1 MTGSKSVLD
10 LPPEIRF
17 KILEAL
23 LVPTFWYSSVFVT
36 PNERG
41 RVHLKQQCSLFT
53 DGQIYP
59 EILRTSRQMSYEELP
74 ILYGRNK
81 FQVCGDIQDR
91 KDEGYSFRENE
102 RYFITLRKLLA
113 QIGTKNV
120 ARIKHILMIG
130 DSSIPCGSIENFVS
144 QTMTVGAQ
152 YRSLELLLSDY
163 PNLGNLQ
170 TLVFHCRNI
179 REQDTALHEF
189 IDHLGFGDEYDDA
202 YPAVD

>member
-1 MTGSKSVLD
+1 
-10 LPPEIRF
+10 
-17 KILEAL
+17 
-23 LVPTFWYSSVFVT
+23 
-36 PNERG
+36 
-41 RVHLKQQCSLFT
+41 
-53 DGQIYP
+53 
-59 EILRTSRQMSYEELP
+59 MSYEELP

-152 YRSLELLLSDY
+152 YRSLELLLSLIIQI
-163 PNLGNLQ
+163 LG
-170 TLVFHCRNI
+170 TFRPWSS
-179 REQDTALHEF
+179 TAATSGNK
-189 IDHLGFGDEYDDA
+189 IQRCMNSSII
-202 YPAVD
+202 